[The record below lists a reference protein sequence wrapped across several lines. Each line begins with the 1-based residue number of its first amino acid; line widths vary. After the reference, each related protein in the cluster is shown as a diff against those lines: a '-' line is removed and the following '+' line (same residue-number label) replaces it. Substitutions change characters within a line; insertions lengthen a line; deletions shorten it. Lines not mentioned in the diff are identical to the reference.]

1 MDVQEHPRSANRMH
15 IQMRL
20 RVSVR
25 IACLLILPVV
35 LSAIACVADG
45 VPRGSMPANHEAE
58 STVESLLRPVP
69 EKSRPRI
76 VIIGDSLT
84 AGLGLATDQS
94 FPAHLQTML
103 AAAGQPLEIVNAGV
117 SGDTTAG
124 ALRRLEWSLRGNIH
138 VLIVALGANDGMRG
152 LAVEA
157 MKANLGEIIRSAH
170 ARGAL
175 VLLAGMEA
183 PPNMGLAYTEEF
195 RSAFGELAEEYDV
208 AFLPFLLDGVAG
220 RPELNQSDGIHPNI
234 EGAAKIADLL
244 WPTLESLLD
253 NRAIP

>member
-20 RVSVR
+20 SVSVR
-25 IACLLILPVV
+25 IAFLLALPVV
-35 LSAIACVADG
+35 LSTIACVADG
-45 VPRGSMPANHEAE
+45 VPRGSMPANREVE
-58 STVESLLRPVP
+58 PSVESLPGSAA

-76 VIIGDSLT
+76 VVIGDSLT
-84 AGLGLATDQS
+84 AGLGLAADQS
-94 FPAHLQTML
+94 FPARLQTM
-103 AAAGQPLEIVNAGV
+103 AAVAGQPHEIVNAGV

-124 ALRRLEWSLRGNIH
+124 ALRRLDWSLSGNIH

-152 LAVEA
+152 LAVDA
-157 MKANLGEIIRSAH
+157 MKANLGEIIRGAQ

-195 RSAFGELAEEYDV
+195 RSAFSELAEEYDV
-208 AFLPFLLDGVAG
+208 AFVPFLLDGVAG
-220 RPELNQSDGIHPNI
+220 RPELNQSDGIHPNT

-253 NRAIP
+253 NSASP

>member
-1 MDVQEHPRSANRMH
+1 MCPHHTDSGPSA
-15 IQMRL
+15 
-20 RVSVR
+20 
-25 IACLLILPVV
+25 VV
-35 LSAIACVADG
+35 VVG
-45 VPRGSMPANHEAE
+45 
-58 STVESLLRPVP
+58 
-69 EKSRPRI
+69 
-76 VIIGDSLT
+76 
-84 AGLGLATDQS
+84 
-94 FPAHLQTML
+94 
-103 AAAGQPLEIVNAGV
+103 
-117 SGDTTAG
+117 
-124 ALRRLEWSLRGNIH
+124 GNIH

-170 ARGAL
+170 ARGAS